1 VLFLTLDPRRVDV
14 NAHPAK
20 LEIRFRDTRSV
31 HDFVSRTIEAA
42 LAHPD
47 TASPVP
53 RAAPAST
60 APLTGGRLNFGPES
74 VAGAHAF
81 MRALAQD
88 SVQEPVAHTHA
99 DASVL
104 DLGVALAQLAGVYVL
119 AEVDSGLI
127 IVDMHAAHERIT
139 YEAMKLEY
147 AGARLQPQSLLVP
160 VDLKVSER
168 EADAAESGHDDL
180 IRLGFE
186 IDRRG
191 LDELRINAVPQ
202 LLSDVDIRTL
212 TRDVVAD
219 LAEQGGSTRVDTAAD
234 ALLADMACHTSVR
247 ANRRLS
253 LAEMN
258 ALLRQMEQ
266 TPRIDQCNHG
276 RPTWTRI
283 TMQELD
289 RLFLRGR

>member
-1 VLFLTLDPRRVDV
+1 
-14 NAHPAK
+14 
-20 LEIRFRDTRSV
+20 
-31 HDFVSRTIEAA
+31 
-42 LAHPD
+42 
-47 TASPVP
+47 
-53 RAAPAST
+53 
-60 APLTGGRLNFGPES
+60 
-74 VAGAHAF
+74 
-81 MRALAQD
+81 
-88 SVQEPVAHTHA
+88 
-99 DASVL
+99 
-104 DLGVALAQLAGVYVL
+104 
-119 AEVDSGLI
+119 
-127 IVDMHAAHERIT
+127 
-139 YEAMKLEY
+139 MKLEY

-168 EADAAESGHDDL
+168 EADAAESCHDDL
-180 IRLGFE
+180 VRLGFE

-219 LAEQGGSTRVDTAAD
+219 LAEQGGSTRVDAAAD